1 MKGGIIRKAGRRKRD
16 RINDNKGERKAMDIP
31 KELKN
36 PAVAAGAGAT
46 VALVVATFVP
56 AALILGLGAAIG
68 GGVYLVRE
76 IKAAAK
82 DDVIDVEPGQAG
94 EGK

>member
-1 MKGGIIRKAGRRKRD
+1 
-16 RINDNKGERKAMDIP
+16 MDIP

-36 PAVAAGAGAT
+36 PAIAAGAGAA

-56 AALILGLGAAIG
+56 AALILSLGAVTA

-76 IKAAAK
+76 IKAAK
-82 DDVIDVEPGQAG
+82 DDIIDVKPVQDG